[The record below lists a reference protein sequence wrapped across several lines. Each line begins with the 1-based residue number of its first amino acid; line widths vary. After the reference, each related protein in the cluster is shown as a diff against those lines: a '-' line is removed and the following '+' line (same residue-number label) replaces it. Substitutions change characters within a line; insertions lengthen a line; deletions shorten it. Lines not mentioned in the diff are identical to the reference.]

1 MPEKNILIVGGG
13 VVGLSTAYYC
23 LQRGY
28 EVTVLDRGSPEDEN
42 CSYGNAGLIVPSHFV
57 PLAAPGMVAM
67 GLKWMLKP
75 DSPFYIKPRLDADL
89 IGWGWKFYRAATRE
103 HVRRSAPLLRDLN
116 VATSE
121 CFDEFARKHGNT
133 FDLEKRGCFC
143 LCKTQQRLDH
153 EGEIVEHAR
162 ELGLRAEVL
171 DAKQTVAMEP
181 NVRMDIVGSVFFHD
195 DSHITPGKFMA
206 ALKREVGA
214 HVRWNTKV
222 TGWKTSGSRIQSV
235 QTAQGE
241 FTADEVVLCAGSW
254 SSTLLKVPLQA
265 GKGYSLTLP
274 EPPQRPRIP
283 MILTEA
289 RVAVT
294 PMGGKLRFGG
304 TMEIAGLN
312 EDVNPIRIQ
321 GIIRSVPK
329 YFPDFAAKDFEG
341 IQPWRGLRPC
351 SPDGLPYIGRTR
363 RYENLSVGT
372 GHAMMGLSLGPIT
385 GKLLSQILS
394 GEKPSVDL
402 SLVHPDRYA

>member
-1 MPEKNILIVGGG
+1 MKRVLIIGGG

-23 LQRGY
+23 LQRGH
-28 EVTVLDRGSPEDEN
+28 EVTVLDRGSPDDEN

-67 GLKWMLKP
+67 GLKWMRKP
-75 DSPFYIKPRLDADL
+75 DSPFYIKPRLNWDL
-89 IGWGWKFYRAATRE
+89 FTWGLRFWHAANHQ

-116 VATSE
+116 FATSA
-121 CFDEFARKHGNT
+121 CFDEFARKHGND

-153 EGEIVEHAR
+153 EAEIVAHAR
-162 ELGLRAEVL
+162 ELGLKAEVL
-171 DAKQTVAMEP
+171 DARQTAAMEP

-206 ALKREVGA
+206 ALKREVGT

-222 TGWKTSGSRIQSV
+222 TGWKAESVRIQTV
-235 QTAQGE
+235 QTTQGD
-241 FTADEVVLCAGSW
+241 FPADEVVLCAGSW
-254 SSTLLKVPLQA
+254 SSTLLKLPLQA

-274 EPPQRPRIP
+274 EPPQLPRIP

-312 EDVNPIRIQ
+312 EDLNPIRVQ
-321 GIIRSVPK
+321 GIVRSVPK
-329 YFPDFAAKDFEG
+329 YFPDFTTKDFEG

-351 SPDGLPYIGRTR
+351 SPDGLPYIGRTG
-363 RYENLSVGT
+363 RYANLLVGT

-385 GKLLSQILS
+385 GKLLADILS
-394 GEKPSVDL
+394 NDKPSIDL
-402 SLVHPDRYA
+402 TLFHPDRYS

>member
-1 MPEKNILIVGGG
+1 MSKEILIIGGG

-23 LQRGY
+23 LQRGHK
-28 EVTVLDRGSPEDEN
+28 VTVLDRGAPEDEN

-75 DSPFYIKPRLDADL
+75 DSPFYIKPRLKAEL
-89 IGWGWKFYRAATRE
+89 IDWGWKFYRAATRE

-116 VATSE
+116 LATSV
-121 CFDEFARKHGNT
+121 CFDEFARQHGNT

-153 EGEIVEHAR
+153 EAEIVEHAH
-162 ELGLRAEVL
+162 ELGLKARVL
-171 DAKQTVAMEP
+171 NAKETAAMEP
-181 NVRMDIVGSVFFHD
+181 NVRMDIAGSVFFD
-195 DSHITPGKFMA
+195 EDSHITPGKFMA

-214 HVRWNTKV
+214 HVRWKTKAI
-222 TGWKTSGSRIQSV
+222 GWKTTGARIQSV
-235 QTAQGE
+235 ETTEGE
-241 FTADEVVLCAGSW
+241 FAADEVVLCAGSW
-254 SSTLLKVPLQA
+254 SSTLLRLPLQA

-274 EPPQRPRIP
+274 EPPQRPQIP

-312 EDVNPIRIQ
+312 EDVNPIRVQ

-341 IQPWRGLRPC
+341 IKPWRGLRPC
-351 SPDGLPYIGRTR
+351 SPDGLPYIGRTP
-363 RYENLSVGT
+363 RYANLSVGT

-385 GKLLSQILS
+385 GKLLAEILS
-394 GEKPSVDL
+394 DEKPSMNL
-402 SLVHPDRYA
+402 TLVHPDRYA

>member
-1 MPEKNILIVGGG
+1 VKRVVIIGGG

-23 LQRGY
+23 LERGH
-28 EVTVLDRGSPEDEN
+28 EVTVLDRGSHDDEN

-67 GLKWMLKP
+67 GLKWMRKP
-75 DSPFYIKPRLDADL
+75 DSPFYVKPRLDADL
-89 IGWGWKFYRAATRE
+89 ISWGWKFYRAATQE

-116 VATSE
+116 LATSV
-121 CFDEFARKHGNT
+121 CFDEFARKHGND

-143 LCKTQQRLDH
+143 LCKTQERLDH
-153 EGEIVEHAR
+153 EAEIVEQAR
-162 ELGLRAEVL
+162 ELGLEADVL
-171 DAKQTVAMEP
+171 DAKQTTAMEP
-181 NVRMDIVGSVFFHD
+181 NVRMDITGSVFFHD

-222 TGWKTSGSRIQSV
+222 AGWKTSGARIGSV
-235 QTAQGE
+235 QTTQGD
-241 FTADEVVLCAGSW
+241 FSGDEVILSAGSW
-254 SSTLLKVPLQA
+254 SSPLLKLPLQA

-274 EPPQRPRIP
+274 EPPQLPRIP

-321 GIIRSVPK
+321 GIIRSVPR
-329 YFPDFAAKDFEG
+329 YFPDFASKDFEG
-341 IQPWRGLRPC
+341 VKPWRGLRPC
-351 SPDGLPYIGRTR
+351 SPDGMPYIGRTR
-363 RYENLSVGT
+363 RYENLLVGT

-385 GKLLSQILS
+385 GKLLAAILS
-394 GEKPSVDL
+394 GEKPSMDL
-402 SLVHPDRYA
+402 SLVHPDRYC